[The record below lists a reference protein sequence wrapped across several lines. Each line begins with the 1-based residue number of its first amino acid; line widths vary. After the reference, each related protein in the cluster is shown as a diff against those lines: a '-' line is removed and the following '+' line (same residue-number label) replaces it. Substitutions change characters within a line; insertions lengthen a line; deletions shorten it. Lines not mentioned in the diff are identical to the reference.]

1 MLDELYEPFI
11 TAIHNGDIPAYDEA
25 LSKWERRLVELNLF
39 LTVQKARE
47 ICMRTLFRRVW
58 VYDHSFSPSS

>member
-47 ICMRTLFRRVW
+47 ICMRTLFRRV
-58 VYDHSFSPSS
+58 